1 MHFAAEYQGRRED
14 FDAGGFVPRSG
25 HEIDI
30 TFPSVADAARLR
42 RFLGDGHG
50 DKFFTIHAGSTYE
63 GCTID
68 CESGAGDMTITY
80 LRVLPPAT
88 I

>member
-30 TFPSVADAARLR
+30 TFTSVADAARLR
-42 RFLGDGHG
+42 HFLGDGHG
-50 DKFFTIHAGSTYE
+50 DKFTIHAGSTYE

-68 CESGAGDMTITY
+68 RESDAGDMTITY